1 MLTVL
6 SEADFDR
13 YIDRMYELALIP
25 ECTGYPVW
33 YDGYKTKDMFIERT
47 RKAFARENEEILL
60 FTLDGEFCGWVQ
72 YYELPEDRYFGTV
85 SMGASRG
92 MERMLSEWIAY
103 EREQEA

>member
-6 SEADFDR
+6 LEAELDR

-25 ECTGYPVW
+25 ACTGYPVW

-60 FTLDGEFCGWVQ
+60 
-72 YYELPEDRYFGTV
+72 LPWRANSAAGYNTTSCPRTAISV
-85 SMGASRG
+85 RSPWAQ
-92 MERMLSEWIAY
+92 A
-103 EREQEA
+103 AA